1 MVVVATPVSKIINV
15 TFNFG
20 QISLSN
26 HGLQSMGSK
35 NTIKQNW
42 LKKFIQVEVYVTYM
56 HANFIGIATPV
67 LEILLTSNLAKFPF
81 QAMDIIN

>member
-1 MVVVATPVSKIINV
+1 
-15 TFNFG
+15 
-20 QISLSN
+20 
-26 HGLQSMGSK
+26 MGSK

-56 HANFIGIATPV
+56 HVNFIGIATPV